1 MQEEIEAAFERRFV
15 EQKNGEMP
23 SVWQQQKPPDG
34 SIALLDLRQ
43 WPCHPEK
50 KEAQK

>member
-23 SVWQQQKPPDG
+23 STWQQQKPPGG
-34 SIALLDLRQ
+34 SIALLDL
-43 WPCHPEK
+43 
-50 KEAQK
+50 